1 MTNTSTFP
9 HPAYSKYVLQPA
21 YQSASAHLYQPM
33 LAANRAHVVMLAC
46 QKIISRENARAL
58 LQALAQVE
66 AEGQEALGYKP
77 GVEDLF
83 FRVEGRLIDIVGPEY
98 GGNLQLAR
106 SRNDLGHTLARLA
119 LRPNLLA
126 LYQRL
131 LATRRTILILA
142 RRHLET
148 VMPGYTH
155 TQPAQP
161 ITFAHYLAGVLSFLE
176 RDTARLQRAYHTTNQ
191 SPLGAVAFT
200 GTGFPID
207 RQLSADL
214 LGFSGVMA
222 SSHDS
227 IGASD
232 HLTDIAAALT
242 SLGVNLSRMSKDLLF
257 RATCESGAIRI
268 DDSFIQIS
276 SIMPQKRNP
285 VVLEHLRARLSRL
298 LGQAQTIITQ
308 CHNIP
313 YGDTQDIEDEIE
325 PTIFAAITTADDILH
340 LYGAVFET
348 LQLNVDHLKAA
359 AAAGFTTVT
368 ELADTLVREANLSF
382 RTAHH
387 LVSRLVG
394 QVTERGLASGGI
406 TADLLAEVSQEVL
419 PEPLRLDPEI
429 IRRALDPVAFV
440 QVRTTLGGVA
450 PSTTAAVLDAQAG
463 QLATDKSGL
472 ANEQQRVALA
482 AKELEDRVAKLL
494 AS

>member
-1 MTNTSTFP
+1 
-9 HPAYSKYVLQPA
+9 
-21 YQSASAHLYQPM
+21 M
-33 LAANRAHVVMLAC
+33 LAANRAHVVMLAR
-46 QKIISRENARAL
+46 QRIIGRDNAQAL
-58 LQALAQVE
+58 LKALDQVE
-66 AEGQEALGYKP
+66 AEGLDSLGYKP
-77 GVEDLF
+77 GIEDLF
-83 FRVEGRLIDIVGPEY
+83 FRVEGRLIEIAGPEY

-106 SRNDLGHTLARLA
+106 SRNDLGHSLARLA
-119 LRPNLLA
+119 IRPRLLA

-131 LATRRTILILA
+131 LDTRHSILNLA
-142 RRHLET
+142 RQHLET

-161 ITFAHYLAGVLSFLE
+161 TTFAHYLAGVLSFLE
-176 RDTARLQRAYHTTNQ
+176 RDTIRLQRAYQTTNQ

-207 RQLSADL
+207 RELSAAL
-214 LGFSGVMA
+214 LGFAGVMV

-232 HLTDIAAALT
+232 HLTDIAAALI
-242 SLGVNLSRMSKDLLF
+242 SLGVNLSRMTKDLLF
-257 RATCESGAIRI
+257 WATRESGALRI

-298 LGQAQTIITQ
+298 LGYSQTIVIQ

-325 PTIFAAITTADDILH
+325 PTVFGAIATAEDILH
-340 LYGAVFET
+340 VYGVVVDT
-348 LQLNVDHLKAA
+348 LELDVDHLKAH

-368 ELADTLVREANLSF
+368 ELADVLVREAHLPF

-387 LVSRLVG
+387 LVSLLVSW
-394 QVTERGLASGGI
+394 VTEHNLTPNDI
-406 TADLLAEVSQEVL
+406 TVDLLAEIAQEVL
-419 PEPLRLDPEI
+419 PAPLRLPPET

-440 QVRTTLGGVA
+440 QARMTLGGAA
-450 PSTTAAVLDAQAG
+450 PSATAAVLDTQAS
-463 QLATDKSGL
+463 QLTTDEAWLDGKQQLLGTAEIYLS
-472 ANEQQRVALA
+472 EQVAELLA
-482 AKELEDRVAKLL
+482 A
-494 AS
+494 